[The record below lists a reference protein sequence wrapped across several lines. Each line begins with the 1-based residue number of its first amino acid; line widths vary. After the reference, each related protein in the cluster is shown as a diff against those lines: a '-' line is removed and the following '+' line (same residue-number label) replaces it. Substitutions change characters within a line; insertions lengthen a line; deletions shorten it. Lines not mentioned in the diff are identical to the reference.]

1 MVSDTNMD
9 SLKKDLTGTAIIGVA
24 AAVFAFVI
32 LSNLDVS
39 KAYLWASLAFLPLC
53 VVGILVGR
61 FLSKYLAIMY
71 KFVKFGEVG
80 GLNWLVDLGVLNIL
94 IMITGFSTGIYFSVF
109 KGISFVVSAT
119 NSYFWNKN
127 WVFDKT
133 KTKEVGKEVGKF
145 GISTISG
152 LIFNVLVATLIL
164 YFGKNVLTGLGD
176 KNWANVAAIGGSLS
190 AMIFNFVL
198 YKFWVFK

>member
-1 MVSDTNMD
+1 MASDTKMD
-9 SLKKDLTGTAIIGVA
+9 SFKKDLIGAAIIGA
-24 AAVFAFVI
+24 GATVFAYVI
-32 LSNLDVS
+32 LSNLNVS
-39 KAYLWASLAFLPLC
+39 NTYLLASLVFLPLC

-127 WVFDKT
+127 WVFDKS
-133 KTKEVGKEVGKF
+133 KTKDVGKEVGKF
-145 GISTISG
+145 GVSTISG
-152 LIFNVLVATLIL
+152 LVFNVLVASLIL
-164 YFGKNVLTGLGD
+164 YFGKNVLSGFDD
-176 KNWANVAAIGGSLS
+176 KNWANIAAVGGSLS